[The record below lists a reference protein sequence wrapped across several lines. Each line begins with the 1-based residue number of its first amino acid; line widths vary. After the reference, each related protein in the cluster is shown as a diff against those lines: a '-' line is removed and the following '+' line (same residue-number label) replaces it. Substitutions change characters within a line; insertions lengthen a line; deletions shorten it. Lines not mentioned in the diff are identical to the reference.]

1 MSGVVKPPHHDMQ
14 RAAGSAD
21 PLERFRL
28 DYAPLLLRY
37 LSQRDETGLGSAY
50 ELGRDALR
58 HSVSLLDVVRVH
70 HELFLDVLATVRDAA
85 EAHRLAEAASSL
97 LMDLIA
103 AFEMSQRVAMDS
115 RAASDLGPRAQDRD
129 HGPPLG

>member
-1 MSGVVKPPHHDMQ
+1 MSGVLKPPRNVTE
-14 RAAGSAD
+14 RAVGVVD

-37 LSQRDETGLGSAY
+37 LSQRDEAGLVRAY
-50 ELGRDALR
+50 ELGRDAMR

-70 HELFLDVLATVRDAA
+70 HELFLDVLATVRDAQ
-85 EAHRLAEAASSL
+85 EAHHLAAVASAL

-103 AFEMSQRVAMDS
+103 AFEMSQRAAMESRSVSEVAH
-115 RAASDLGPRAQDRD
+115 RAQES
-129 HGPPLG
+129 